1 MKSTKPRKQWSFMS
15 EPKLLWFDMAMVNH
29 VRYKMAQD
37 FMPNTVWIVK
47 PFATGNFPK
56 KCQLTIIDRDIFWL
70 LLGQKEAK
78 LTTTLFIVPD
88 VIAKW

>member
-1 MKSTKPRKQWSFMS
+1 MS

-47 PFATGNFPK
+47 PFATGNFLK